1 MRNIKEEIKKL
12 KRRILSEDLTQAE
25 IRVLNYKIK
34 QLESKLDITGSI

>member
-12 KRRILSEDLTQAE
+12 KRRILSEELTQGE

-34 QLESKLDITGSI
+34 QLESKLENTDSI